1 MFPRVP
7 ADRRGS
13 TRLPAPRE
21 AVDGRGPWLP
31 AALHASAHREGR
43 PEAGKGHRDPG
54 EGSGALS
61 EAGGLTHTPTQQLTA
76 EKTKT
81 NC

>member
-61 EAGGLTHTPTQQLTA
+61 EAGGLTHTALENLGVILLVIT
-76 EKTKT
+76 E
-81 NC
+81 

>member
-1 MFPRVP
+1 MIFQTECSH
-7 ADRRGS
+7 GCLQ
-13 TRLPAPRE
+13 TGGGH
-21 AVDGRGPWLP
+21 DGRGPWLP
-31 AALHASAHREGR
+31 AALPASAHREGR